1 MEGGVSVRE
10 KEGQVEGIER
20 ESVKTG
26 LIEESVREKEK
37 RITVASCAIITV
49 LYK

>member
-1 MEGGVSVRE
+1 MEGRVSVRE
-10 KEGQVEGIER
+10 REGQVEGIER
-20 ESVKTG
+20 ESVRTG

-37 RITVASCAIITV
+37 RITAASCAIIMV